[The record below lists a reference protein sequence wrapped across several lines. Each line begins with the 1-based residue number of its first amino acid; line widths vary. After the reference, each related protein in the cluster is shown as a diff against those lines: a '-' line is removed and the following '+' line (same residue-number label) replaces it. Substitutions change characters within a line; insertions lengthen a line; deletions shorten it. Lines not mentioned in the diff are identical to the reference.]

1 MTRKKNAE
9 PCPRC
14 KLIRQEWR
22 RGLGYSQSLSVKG
35 EGIYH
40 NICHRCAWLIG
51 AEVWRRTIATE
62 ELRRFAENEMW
73 SLESG
78 ALT

>member
-22 RGLGYSQSLSVKG
+22 RGFGYSQCLLIPG
-35 EGIYH
+35 EGVVEV
-40 NICHRCAWLIG
+40 CHDCS
-51 AEVWRRTIATE
+51 RRLTNEWWHKIE
-62 ELRRFAENEMW
+62 HRDESRRFAENEMW
-73 SLESG
+73 SLEPG